1 MIKKK
6 YTVVLFSFLYLSLNA
21 QSVSINFPAFA
32 GKTYDFIIFQGSQQ
46 ETVQQDTIPANGKF
60 TLTIPAKF
68 APYTGMSRWLIT
80 GTAQGGGLD
89 MAIPG
94 HNFSVTCLSDAPD
107 TNNIFYTGFN
117 AVNELNSLNTQ
128 QQQIIEKF
136 AIVSK
141 ASVLYAKNKKL
152 HKIFNKEKIKQKQA
166 FETFN
171 KQLKNNPSF
180 NARFLP
186 IVNLTKGIP
195 PHLTTNEDE
204 KAGIY
209 NQFITQ
215 ELNFNDL
222 YVSGHWTAIIRDWV
236 GYQSNTVQDKAQFA
250 KDFKLISNRITNPTQ
265 YTDFVGKLT
274 YYLTTY
280 AKDNYVAAIADA
292 VVGSGKVHAYAGS
305 LQVYLKATMGTQ
317 APDIIIKENV
327 GSEKEVKL
335 VNTVLKTDAFASKY
349 SLLLFYQSGC
359 GPCKQTIAALKKQ
372 YSNLVAKGIKIVA
385 LSADTDLQ
393 VFKDSAAAFPW
404 KDTYCN
410 LEGFKGV
417 NFKNY
422 AVTATPTMFVLDRKG
437 ILLKKIAT
445 VNVLLDWATSH

>member
-1 MIKKK
+1 MIKKML
-6 YTVVLFSFLYLSLNA
+6 VPLFLFIAINSFS
-21 QSVSINFPAFA
+21 QSVSIDFPAFA
-32 GKTYDFIIFQGSQQ
+32 GKTYDFIIFQGSKQ

-60 TLTIPAKF
+60 TLTIPVKF

-94 HNFSVTCLSDAPD
+94 HNFSVTCLSDTPD
-107 TNNIFYTGFN
+107 TNNIVYTGFD

-136 AIVSK
+136 AVVSK
-141 ASVLYAKNKKL
+141 ASVLYAENKKL
-152 HKIFNKEKIKQKQA
+152 YKIFNKEKIEQKEA
-166 FETFN
+166 FENFN
-171 KQLKNNPSF
+171 KQLKSNPSF

-195 PHLTTNEDE
+195 PHLTANEDE
-204 KAGIY
+204 KAAIY
-209 NQFITQ
+209 NQFITKG
-215 ELNFNDL
+215 LDFNDL

-236 GYQSNTVQDKAQFA
+236 GYQSNTEQDTAQFV
-250 KDFKLISNRITNPTQ
+250 KDFKLISARITNPMQ

-280 AKDNYVAAIADA
+280 GKDNYVAAIANA
-292 VVGSGKVHAYAGS
+292 VVGSGKVHTYVGS
-305 LQVYLKATMGTQ
+305 MQVYIQATMGMQ
-317 APDIIIKENV
+317 VPDIVIKENV

-335 VNTVLKTDAFASKY
+335 VNTLLKTDALASKY
-349 SLLLFYQSGC
+349 SLLLFYQSVC
-359 GPCKQTIAALKKQ
+359 GPCKQTIAALKEH

-385 LSADTDLQ
+385 LSADIDPQ
-393 VFKDSAAAFPW
+393 VFKDSATAFPW

-410 LEGFKGV
+410 LEGFNGV

-422 AVTATPTMFVLDRKG
+422 AVTGTPTMFVLDSKG
-437 ILLKKIAT
+437 ILIKKIAT
-445 VNVLLDWATSH
+445 IEQLLTWSEKL

>member
-1 MIKKK
+1 MIKKILVPL
-6 YTVVLFSFLYLSLNA
+6 TLFIAINSFSQA
-21 QSVSINFPAFA
+21 VSMDFPAFA

-60 TLTIPAKF
+60 TLTIPSKF

-107 TNNIFYTGFN
+107 NNNIVYTGFN
-117 AVNELNSLNTQ
+117 AVNELNSLNNQ

-136 AIVSK
+136 AVVSK

-152 HKIFNKEKIKQKQA
+152 HKIFNKERIKQKQA

-236 GYQSNTVQDKAQFA
+236 GYQSNVVNDKAQFV
-250 KDFKLISNRITNPTQ
+250 KDFKVISNRITNPTQ
-265 YTDFVGKLT
+265 YTDFIGKLT

-280 AKDNYVAAIADA
+280 GKDNYVAAIANA
-292 VVGSGKVHAYAGS
+292 VVGSGKVNAYVGS
-305 LQVYLKATMGTQ
+305 LQVYIKAIMGKQ
-317 APDIIIKENV
+317 APDIVIKENV
-327 GSEKEVKL
+327 GSEKEVNL
-335 VNTVLKTDAFASKY
+335 VNTLLKTDAFASKY
-349 SLLLFYQSGC
+349 SLLLFYQSDC

-385 LSADTDLQ
+385 LSADTDPQ
-393 VFKDSAAAFPW
+393 VFKDNAAAFPW

-410 LEGFKGV
+410 LEGFNGV
-417 NFKNY
+417 NFKSY
-422 AVTATPTMFVLDRKG
+422 AVTGTPTMFVLDSKG

-445 VNVLLDWATSH
+445 IKQLLTWSEKL

>member
-6 YTVVLFSFLYLSLNA
+6 YTALLFSFLYLSLNA
-21 QSVSINFPAFA
+21 QSISMEFPAFA
-32 GKTYDFIIFQGSQQ
+32 GKTYDFIIFQGSKN
-46 ETVQQDTIPANGKF
+46 EKIIQDTIPLNGKF
-60 TLTIPAKF
+60 ILTIPKQF

-94 HNFSVTCLSDAPD
+94 HNFTVTCLSDKPD
-107 TNNIFYTGFN
+107 NTNIVYTGFDP
-117 AVNELNSLNTQ
+117 VNELNQLNTQ

-136 AIVSK
+136 AVVSK
-141 ASVLYAKNKKL
+141 ASVLYVKNKKL
-152 HKIFNKEKIKQKQA
+152 YKIFNKEKIKQKEA
-166 FETFN
+166 FEKFN
-171 KQLKNNPSF
+171 KQLKSNPSF

-186 IVNLTKGIP
+186 IVNLTQGIP
-195 PHLTTNEDE
+195 PHLTANEDE
-204 KAGIY
+204 KAAVY

-215 ELNFNDL
+215 DLNFNDL

-236 GYQSNTVQDKAQFA
+236 GFQSNTVQDKYQFA
-250 KDFKLISNRITNPTQ
+250 QDFKLISDSITTPAQ

-280 AKDNYVAAIADA
+280 GKDNYVATIADA
-292 VVGSGKVHAYAGS
+292 VVGSGKVHTYAGS

-317 APDIIIKENV
+317 APDIVIKENI
-327 GSEKEVKL
+327 GSEKEVNL
-335 VNTVLKTDAFASKY
+335 VNTLLKTATLASKY
-349 SLLLFYQSGC
+349 SLVLFYQSGC
-359 GPCKQTIAALKKQ
+359 EPCKQTVAALKEH

-385 LSADTDLQ
+385 LSADTDPQ

-404 KDTYCN
+404 KDSYCN
-410 LEGFKGV
+410 LEGFNGV

-422 AVTATPTMFVLDRKG
+422 AVTGTPTMYVLDSKG
-437 ILLKKIAT
+437 IIIEKLAT
-445 VNVLLDWATSH
+445 VDDLLEWTNMQ

>member
-1 MIKKK
+1 MIKKML
-6 YTVVLFSFLYLSLNA
+6 VPLFLFIAINSFS
-21 QSVSINFPAFA
+21 QSVSIDFPAFA
-32 GKTYDFIIFQGSQQ
+32 GKTYDFIIFQGSKQ

-107 TNNIFYTGFN
+107 TNNIVYTGFD
-117 AVNELNSLNTQ
+117 AVNELNSLNTL

-136 AIVSK
+136 TVVSK
-141 ASVLYAKNKKL
+141 ASVLYTENKKL
-152 HKIFNKEKIKQKQA
+152 YKIFNKEKIKQKEA
-166 FETFN
+166 FENFN
-171 KQLKNNPSF
+171 KQLKSNPSF

-186 IVNLTKGIP
+186 IVNLIKGIP
-195 PHLTTNEDE
+195 PHLTANEDE
-204 KAGIY
+204 KVAIY
-209 NQFITQ
+209 NQFITKD
-215 ELNFNDL
+215 LNFNDL

-236 GYQSNTVQDKAQFA
+236 GYQSNVVNDTAQFV
-250 KDFKLISNRITNPTQ
+250 KDFKLISDRITKPTR
-265 YTDFVGKLT
+265 YTDFVGKIT
-274 YYLTTY
+274 YYLTTFG
-280 AKDNYVAAIADA
+280 KDNYVAAIADA
-292 VVGSGKVHAYAGS
+292 VVGSGKVHTYAGS
-305 LQVYLKATMGTQ
+305 LQVYIKTTMGKQ
-317 APDIIIKENV
+317 APDIVIKENI
-327 GSEKEVKL
+327 GSEKEVNL
-335 VNTVLKTDAFASKY
+335 VSTLLKTDALASKY
-349 SLLLFYQSGC
+349 SLLLFYKSVC
-359 GPCKQTIAALKKQ
+359 GPCKQTIGALKEH

-393 VFKDSAAAFPW
+393 LFKDSAAAFPW

-417 NFKNY
+417 NFKSY
-422 AVTATPTMFVLDRKG
+422 AVTGTPTMFVLDSKG

-445 VNVLLDWATSH
+445 IKQLLTWSEKL

>member
-1 MIKKK
+1 MIKKML
-6 YTVVLFSFLYLSLNA
+6 VPLFLFIAINSFS
-21 QSVSINFPAFA
+21 QSVSIDFPAFA
-32 GKTYDFIIFQGSQQ
+32 GKTYDFIIFQGSKQ

-94 HNFSVTCLSDAPD
+94 HNFSVTCLSDTPD
-107 TNNIFYTGFN
+107 TNNIVYTGFD

-136 AIVSK
+136 AVVSK
-141 ASVLYAKNKKL
+141 ASVLYAENKKL
-152 HKIFNKEKIKQKQA
+152 YKIFNKEKIEQKEA
-166 FETFN
+166 FENFN
-171 KQLKNNPSF
+171 KQLKSNPSF

-195 PHLTTNEDE
+195 PHLTANEDE
-204 KAGIY
+204 KAAIY
-209 NQFITQ
+209 NQFITKG
-215 ELNFNDL
+215 LDFSDL

-236 GYQSNTVQDKAQFA
+236 GYQSNTVQDTAQFV
-250 KDFKLISNRITNPTQ
+250 KDFKLISARITNPMQ

-280 AKDNYVAAIADA
+280 GKDNYVAAIANA
-292 VVGSGKVHAYAGS
+292 VVGSGKVHTYMGS
-305 LQVYLKATMGTQ
+305 MQVYIKATMGMQ
-317 APDIIIKENV
+317 VPDIVIKENV

-335 VNTVLKTDAFASKY
+335 VNTLLKTDALASKY
-349 SLLLFYQSGC
+349 SLLLFYQSVC
-359 GPCKQTIAALKKQ
+359 GPCKQTIAALKEH
-372 YSNLVAKGIKIVA
+372 YSNLVAKGIKIVS
-385 LSADTDLQ
+385 LSADIDPQ
-393 VFKDSAAAFPW
+393 VFKDSATAFPW

-410 LEGFKGV
+410 LEGFNGV

-422 AVTATPTMFVLDRKG
+422 AVTGTPTMFVLDSKG
-437 ILLKKIAT
+437 ILIKKIAT
-445 VNVLLDWATSH
+445 IEQLLTWSEKL